1 VTRFLWFGMAFFVL
15 LRLPAL
21 CAQTVSPSSESFDSL
36 LHRGLE
42 LHQHADYQ
50 DALPILEQAWQLR
63 PDDYSANLMLG
74 IDMLRTGKNE
84 AAIGFL
90 KEAARLRPNEESI
103 YTYRGEAE
111 AGLGHN
117 AEASRAYLQAIA
129 IAPTSQSAIEAWV
142 DYSLTRLTLIASQL
156 HTSDKGLAA
165 QYRINALSCSVADPG
180 CRKFLLRAAALDP
193 EAPGIWSEIAFA
205 DFAGGDL
212 SESRKNLDLALRRDP
227 EDLRAKEVEALLA
240 ATQRDWS
247 AATAALNFIGTRSPG
262 VLMQDLAD
270 WPANLQPVD
279 RAVVTGPSVAFL
291 NCARLKNCS
300 ADELRL
306 RLPIAAADSSS
317 PDVLMRQERWEAVV
331 SLPLPA
337 ADDGDG
343 WFQRGAALAHL
354 GDCAHAIPALEN
366 AREKDAHAVQR
377 GFLLSSC
384 YAAEGVEVLGQ
395 IERTGGDPALLQLLR
410 GEILLLHTDAAGAV
424 AAYSAALTI
433 HPKDPHILE
442 RLAEAQRQ
450 SGDLEASEKNALL
463 ALQLDPSRPSA
474 MRTFAFAAVTQRK
487 YDEALPYLKRLA
499 AYKPNDLALQ
509 VKLGTVYAE
518 TGQQDEARKN
528 LSAAL
533 DNGYPDEKGSLHYLL
548 GTALRSM
555 GRTEEAAQSFAKAR
569 RLSDNFQNTAHQNE
583 HEE

>member
-1 VTRFLWFGMAFFVL
+1 MICFLWFGMALLVL

-21 CAQTVSPSSESFDSL
+21 HAQTVSAPSESFDSL

-42 LHQHADYQ
+42 LHQRADYQ
-50 DALPILEQAWQLR
+50 EALPLLEQAWQLR
-63 PDDYSANLMLG
+63 PHDYSANLLMG
-74 IDMLRTGKNE
+74 IDMLRTGKSE
-84 AAIGFL
+84 AAVGFL
-90 KEAARLRPNEESI
+90 KEAARLRPNEESV

-111 AGLGHN
+111 ADLGHN
-117 AEASRAYLQAIA
+117 ADASRAYLQAIA
-129 IAPTSQSAIEAWV
+129 LAPTSQSAIEAWV
-142 DYSLTRLTLIASQL
+142 DYSLTRLNQIASQL

-180 CRKFLLRAAALDP
+180 CRSFLLRAAALDP
-193 EAPGIWSEIAFA
+193 EAPGIWSEIAFG

-212 SESRKNLDLALRRDP
+212 PEARKNLDLALHRDA

-240 ATQRDWS
+240 ATQGDWN
-247 AATAALNFIGTRSPG
+247 AASAALNVIGTRSPG
-262 VLMQDLAD
+262 VLAQDLAD
-270 WPANLQPVD
+270 WPANLQPAD
-279 RAVVTGPSVAFL
+279 RATATGPAGTFL

-300 ADELRL
+300 MDELRR
-306 RLPIAAADSSS
+306 RLPIAPADGSS
-317 PDVLMRQERWEAVV
+317 PNVLMRQERWEAMV

-337 ADDGDG
+337 ADDGEV
-343 WFQRGAALAHL
+343 WFQRGSAFAHL
-354 GDCAHAIPALEN
+354 ADCAHAIPALEN
-366 AREKDAHAVQR
+366 VHENDAHAVQR
-377 GFLLSSC
+377 GFLLTSC
-384 YAAEGVEVLGQ
+384 YATEGVEVLGQ
-395 IERTGGDPALLQLLR
+395 IERAGGDPALLQMLR

-450 SGDLEASEKNALL
+450 SGDLEAAEKNALL
-463 ALQLDPSRPSA
+463 ALQLDPSRLSA

-487 YDEALPYLKRLA
+487 YDDALPYLKHLA
-499 AYKPNDLALQ
+499 AYKPKDLALQ
-509 VKLGTVYAE
+509 AKLGTVYAE
-518 TGQQDEARKN
+518 TGQQDEARKH

-569 RLSDNFQNTAHQNE
+569 WLSDSFQNSAHQNQN
-583 HEE
+583 EE